1 MDLRIK
7 LKRPIKCN
15 NVRYTHIVFS
25 RYADKYSLAVML
37 EKSDNISEECQVI
50 STNLSS
56 GFTYT
61 HSDAFFAD
69 VNNIDKKVF
78 KILEKQ
84 GVIESC
90 DYKEESGFV
99 TYPVYFVSE
108 DIAEKMEEET
118 MEYEKVEIS

>member
-1 MDLRIK
+1 MDLKIK
-7 LKRPIKCN
+7 LKKPIKCN

-25 RYADKYSLAVML
+25 RYADEYSLAVIL
-37 EKSDNISEECQVI
+37 EKSDNTSEECQVI

-56 GFTYT
+56 GFSYT
-61 HSDAFFAD
+61 HADAFFAD
-69 VNNIDKKVF
+69 VNSIDKKVF

-99 TYPVYFVSE
+99 TYPVYF
-108 DIAEKMEEET
+108 IAEEIVEKMEEKA
-118 MEYEKVEIS
+118 M